1 MAPQKGGGGAAS
13 AEGFSLSGGEL
24 AVGGVALFS
33 GVPGNVTLSS
43 FDAVCGSSDAPP
55 ALLRRVRQRA
65 SRGGFLGFTV
75 GEPSDRAT
83 TSLGSFT
90 DRRFLSIFRFKTWWS
105 TMWTGKSSSDLQM
118 ETQWLL
124 LEVPELSSFVVV
136 LPLIEGS
143 FRAALHPAGTAASA
157 GEVLL
162 CAESGSTRVTAASFR
177 SIAYL
182 HVCDNPYNLMREAFA
197 AARVHL
203 NSFRLAEEKPA
214 APLMG
219 KFGWCTW
226 DAFYL
231 TVDPAGVWSGL
242 ESFVAGGAPPR
253 FVIIDDGWQS
263 VKEDDEESPP
273 GESLVLGG
281 TQMTARLCRFEEGD
295 KFRSYKEG
303 EFFSATGAG
312 FDPERVKLLI
322 AMAIELEQAEKA
334 NDEAKIGLLRE
345 KLREKMNPLVG
356 AAGGG
361 GSAAGGGGLKGFVKD
376 LRKRFP
382 GVEDIYMWHALCG
395 AWGGVKPGAT
405 HLEATVINATVSP
418 GLEGTMEDLAV
429 VKIVDGGVGLVRPE
443 LAAELYESMHSHLA
457 ESGITGVKVDVI
469 HTLEY
474 LCEEHG
480 GRVEL
485 ARRYYEGL
493 TRSLAKNFA
502 GTGLLASMQQCNDF
516 FFLGTRQIALGRAGD
531 DFWFQD
537 PNGDPLGAFWLQGVH
552 MVHCAYNSLW
562 MGQILLPDWD
572 MFQSDHL
579 CAVFHAASRAISG
592 GPVYVSDAVGSHDFT
607 LLQQLV
613 FPDGTVP
620 RCFHFA
626 LPTRDCLFHNPL
638 FDGRTL
644 LKIWNLNKYGGVVGT
659 FNCQGGGWDPE
670 ERRIRGYPHC
680 YKPVAGGVHVSDVEW
695 DQAAEAAGGMGSAE
709 EYAVY
714 LSQQKKLLL
723 SSPKT
728 EPIEITLLPS
738 SFEIFTLSPVR
749 RLHGGA
755 RFAAVGL
762 AGMFNSGGAILEMA
776 EVAAGGGSVRVKVK
790 GGGTFLAFS
799 SEKPREVSL
808 NGLVVGCEW
817 LAGDGKLT
825 VRLPWKEEDGG
836 VSDLS
841 FTY

>member
-1 MAPQKGGGGAAS
+1 MVRFPFPSASPHGAAEGGGGAAS

-273 GESLVLGG
+273 GRAL
-281 TQMTARLCRFEEGD
+281 
-295 KFRSYKEG
+295 
-303 EFFSATGAG
+303 
-312 FDPERVKLLI
+312 
-322 AMAIELEQAEKA
+322 
-334 NDEAKIGLLRE
+334 E

-613 FPDGTVP
+613 FPDGTNA
-620 RCFHFA
+620 HHHHH
-626 LPTRDCLFHNPL
+626 LPPPQKPKIPIIF
-638 FDGRTL
+638 FL
-644 LKIWNLNKYGGVVGT
+644 LPQYGGVVGT